1 MYTAVVLDADSRDK
15 LRERFSD
22 KMPDGWVVK
31 CHHMTTN
38 MGRAEHG
45 PAAPHVGKTVDLAV
59 THLGLDGMVVAVRV
73 DCDVPSVNLT
83 KHITLA
89 VNEAMGGK
97 PRMSNDLT
105 DWAEVETLY
114 LRGTVM
120 EVL

>member
-1 MYTAVVLDADSRDK
+1 MYTAVVLDNESREK
-15 LRERFSD
+15 LQARF
-22 KMPDGWVVK
+22 KIPDNWTVK

-38 MGRAEHG
+38 MGRAVNG
-45 PAAPHVGKTVDLAV
+45 PAAMHAGQTVDLTV
-59 THLGLDGMVVAVRV
+59 THLGSDGLVMAVRV
-73 DCDVPSVNLT
+73 ECEVPSTNLT

-105 DWAEVETLY
+105 DWAEVETLV

-120 EVL
+120 EVN